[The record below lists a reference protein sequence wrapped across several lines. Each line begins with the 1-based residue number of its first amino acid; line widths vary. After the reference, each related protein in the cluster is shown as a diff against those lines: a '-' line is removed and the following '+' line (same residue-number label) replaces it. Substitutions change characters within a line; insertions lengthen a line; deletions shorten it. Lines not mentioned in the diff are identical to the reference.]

1 MNLMPSEEHG
11 HRSLLIHFSPVNSGS
26 LERCSVFPSGTGS
39 VGTLMYNLVK
49 GGWALWL
56 AWYSP
61 LSGGKRGS
69 SLPAVMPAEGSC
81 SSSLQEQGG
90 VQRPHTQA
98 SALFLSLSLQTLPPA
113 QENGTPCIL
122 AQQKNYPCV
131 TSFSFPISQLKSRTL
146 H

>member
-11 HRSLLIHFSPVNSGS
+11 HRSLLIQFSPVNSGS
-26 LERCSVFPSGTGS
+26 LERCSAFPSGTGS

-49 GGWALWL
+49 EGWALWL

-81 SSSLQEQGG
+81 GSSLQEQGG

-98 SALFLSLSLQTLPPA
+98 SALFLSLSFHSSSSPR
-113 QENGTPCIL
+113 
-122 AQQKNYPCV
+122 KWV
-131 TSFSFPISQLKSRTL
+131 TL
-146 H
+146 HSGTAEKLPMCYILLLSHFTA